1 MMLALGGLTAVPEPA
16 SSGAHVTSDTPF
28 SEIPSSA
35 LGLLSWMRRK
45 AIYRLSEN
53 QQQKPASEAV

>member
-1 MMLALGGLTAVPEPA
+1 MILALGGLMAVPEPA

-45 AIYRLSEN
+45 AI
-53 QQQKPASEAV
+53 